1 MSDRFH
7 IGKRVRHYRQR
18 RRMRAEA
25 LGGLLGHS
33 ASWVRMVERG
43 EIAAEDLSTL
53 LDLTGALGV
62 DLGTFLTA
70 PAAGIS
76 DTDQAEILLALQR
89 AFGAQDSRAAL
100 SELAGRLGH
109 QDARDLVLIVEPG
122 SLTLV
127 NRRDLGRYGAVVAIS
142 LTAGSRLDPAGTG
155 EVVAAIRAGRISPA
169 GVRRLRASLAIW
181 RHLDDEL
188 GPAPIRPVV
197 DGQRRLVGALR
208 NATQTSEVA
217 GQLGSVAAELDQ
229 FAGWLA
235 FDLGDFKAAS
245 ARYRTALETADAV
258 DDQAMAAHILGCM
271 SLLAGATGTPLEAIR
286 RAEVAVGRAVR
297 TGSHRLVAAVASRKA
312 KAHAQAN
319 EADACRAMLDLA
331 RAELAKEPAEAD
343 PPYVYYL
350 DQSQLDV
357 LEGGCYVMLEDPAA
371 ALPVLRRALA
381 ARPPTFLRS
390 RTGLLVCMAIS
401 LLDAGEVVEATRV
414 GGEAADLLAFTR
426 SRQVRG
432 RLGELQHRLY
442 RHRDVREA
450 RALAE
455 RLAAL

>member
-25 LGGLLGHS
+25 LGGLLGRS

-43 EIAAEDLSTL
+43 EIVAEDLSTL
-53 LDLTGALGV
+53 LELTGALGV
-62 DLGTFLTA
+62 DLGTFLTTPA
-70 PAAGIS
+70 PGIS
-76 DTDQAEILLALQR
+76 DTDQAEILLALQA
-89 AFGAQDSRAAL
+89 AFGAQDPRAAL

-122 SLTLV
+122 SLKLV
-127 NRRDLGRYGAVVAIS
+127 NRRDLGKYGAAVAIS
-142 LTAGSRLDPAGTG
+142 LTAGSGLDPAGAG
-155 EVVAAIRAGRISPA
+155 EATAAIRAGRVSPA
-169 GVRRLRASLAIW
+169 GVGRLRASLAIW

-188 GPAPIRPVV
+188 GPAAVRPMV

-208 NATQTSEVA
+208 NAAQTSEVA

-258 DDQAMAAHILGCM
+258 DDEAMAAHILGCM
-271 SLLAGATGTPLEAIR
+271 SLLAAASGTPLEAVR
-286 RAEVAVGRAVR
+286 RAEVAVGRAAR

-312 KAHAQAN
+312 KAHAQAG
-319 EADACRAMLDLA
+319 EGDACRAALDLA
-331 RAELAKEPAEAD
+331 RAELAKGPAEAD
-343 PPYVYYL
+343 PAYVYYL

-381 ARPPTFLRS
+381 ARPPTFVRS

-414 GGEAADLLAFTR
+414 GGEAAELLAFTR

-432 RLGELQHRLY
+432 RLGELRHRLH

>member
-25 LGGLLGHS
+25 LGGLLGRS

-76 DTDQAEILLALQR
+76 DTDQVEILLALQR
-89 AFGAQDSRAAL
+89 AFGAQDPRAAL

-122 SLTLV
+122 SLKLV

-142 LTAGSRLDPAGTG
+142 LMAGSRLDPAEAG
-155 EVVAAIRAGRISPA
+155 EVPAAIRAGRISPA
-169 GVRRLRASLAIW
+169 GVRRLRATLAIW

-188 GPAPIRPVV
+188 GPAAIRPVV

-208 NATQTSEVA
+208 NAAQTSEVA

-245 ARYRTALETADAV
+245 TRYRTALETADAV
-258 DDQAMAAHILGCM
+258 DDEAMAAHILGCM
-271 SLLAGATGTPLEAIR
+271 SLLAGATGTPLEAVR

-312 KAHAQAN
+312 KAHAQVN

-331 RAELAKEPAEAD
+331 RAELAKGPAEAD

-381 ARPPTFLRS
+381 ARSPTFLRS

-401 LLDAGEVVEATRV
+401 LLDAGEIVEATRV

-442 RHRDVREA
+442 RHHDVREA
-450 RALAE
+450 RALTE